1 MRNVILLAAVLLMN
15 AACAQKNTK
24 AGNESIPAT
33 SITCIEDKEGGTMQP
48 HKLYPEVPDSLWNAL
63 SLQDGVPSA
72 MNCFLLQ
79 TEGKNI
85 LLDAGLGAPFSRLLP
100 KLKELRVNPEELPL
114 V

>member
-1 MRNVILLAAVLLMN
+1 MRNVIMLAAVLLMN
-15 AACAQKNTK
+15 TACAQKNTK

-33 SITCIEDKEGGTMQP
+33 SITCIEDQEGGTMQP

-85 LLDAGLGAPFSRLLP
+85 
-100 KLKELRVNPEELPL
+100 
-114 V
+114 